1 MKKQY
6 LILILLL
13 SICKSYGQ
21 ELIQEA
27 YVKRAYVGSDGE
39 WQDASFSTPV
49 AIFSNRQG
57 YLKITGAEF
66 LTKLS
71 GDRAKLEEE
80 INQKKT
86 MLLYY

>member
-27 YVKRAYVGSDGE
+27 YVKRAYVGSYGE

-49 AIFSNRQG
+49 AIFSNRQ
-57 YLKITGAEF
+57 IEQ
-66 LTKLS
+66 S
-71 GDRAKLEEE
+71 
-80 INQKKT
+80 
-86 MLLYY
+86 